1 MKPRSPQLAL
11 RFDAEHSAPVARW
24 CEGAALPYLGACL
37 VLLLDTD
44 RKTAVREGNS
54 LHLPL
59 PPAATPRQIQDG
71 VEAWLRQEAMR
82 LIGASMER
90 QALRLARPVPP
101 WALSF
106 SARSDWVHSH
116 ADGSLRCNWR
126 LVEQPVELIEQAV
139 SQALAT
145 LPLASATADFWE
157 VRAA

>member
-11 RFDAEHSAPVARW
+11 RFDAELSASVARW
-24 CEGAALPYLGACL
+24 RDGAELRYLGGRL

-44 RKTAVREGNS
+44 RKAAVRDGNT

-59 PPAATPRQIQDG
+59 PPAATPRQIQDS
-71 VEAWLRQEAMR
+71 VEAWLRREAMR

-90 QALRLARPVPP
+90 QSQRLARPVPP

-126 LVEQPVELIEQAV
+126 LIEQPVALIEQAV
-139 SQALAT
+139 GQALAA
-145 LPLASATADFWE
+145 LPLASATTDFWE
-157 VRAA
+157 AA